1 VAFLREGNIWSW
13 TADEPQAVPLTHDGD
28 AGDIKLSTDGA
39 IVAFMRS
46 DASLWAVNTDG
57 AGERQLVSAG
67 DFAAMQ
73 PTDPGVTLHRFEW
86 VPGTHI
92 LAYST
97 RLRTQVASPLSG
109 DLRLVDADTLERTV
123 LLPPGEGGEFT
134 YSPDG
139 RQIAIVTPGSIDV
152 MDANDDAGDSRQR
165 VFDYEPLVTDDGFQY
180 YARPVWASD
189 SGSLRAAL
197 PPADL
202 GAQPSGLTSLW
213 HIFVDGRAAKLQ
225 GSIPVMPNSQPVFS
239 PDLTHVA
246 YLVGD
251 GRLLV
256 LDVDSGETVPYH
268 SQADDIYGWAPDSQ
282 RFAFSVQPD
291 PEPQA
296 YIAQLGVDGVPA
308 HSDAAAASLDLSWV
322 DAYHYL
328 YAAPSPQGW
337 SILLGEYG
345 GFSTIVASGIIGPPA
360 FALARP
366 VSPVSMAAL
375 PRVPTP
381 TPQPAA
387 TPTPGPVAAPPL
399 ELALQPYSVPDGWIR
414 GLSADGRY
422 VLLES
427 MSVDL
432 IEEGQP
438 AEPDIPRVFL
448 YDREADTAVL
458 VSATA
463 AGLPADWWSAGAALS
478 ADGSTVAFWS
488 FARNLAGGQDAEDC
502 PDAGPGDPCGS
513 LYIYDVPSGTLERI
527 PVGAGY
533 GLGMANATAL
543 SADGRNVAFATNGGA
558 IWGGTMLLDRETGVI
573 SQISTTGLAV
583 DISADGRYAAFV
595 SDESNLTHSDS
606 QARDVFV
613 FDRETDIIERISTP
627 LDGGASEQDSGV
639 ASFTEGVSAGL
650 DISPDGRYVVFVSGA
665 SNLVEATFVPCA
677 LPPGRELPACRHVY
691 LHDRETGVTELISLS
706 VDGTPGD
713 GVSSGGSVS
722 PDGRWVAF
730 TSAAGNLTPA
740 GPSTCQAYSM
750 GGNCPEVYVRDRQTG
765 QTYLLSMGWDG
776 QLPNGASFSRAMTSD
791 GRYVVLE
798 SYADNLVP
806 DAGEGLFIADLLV
819 LAGQE

>member
-1 VAFLREGNIWSW
+1 V
-13 TADEPQAVPLTHDGD
+13 
-28 AGDIKLSTDGA
+28 
-39 IVAFMRS
+39 
-46 DASLWAVNTDG
+46 
-57 AGERQLVSAG
+57 
-67 DFAAMQ
+67 
-73 PTDPGVTLHRFEW
+73 
-86 VPGTHI
+86 
-92 LAYST
+92 
-97 RLRTQVASPLSG
+97 
-109 DLRLVDADTLERTV
+109 
-123 LLPPGEGGEFT
+123 
-134 YSPDG
+134 
-139 RQIAIVTPGSIDV
+139 
-152 MDANDDAGDSRQR
+152 
-165 VFDYEPLVTDDGFQY
+165 
-180 YARPVWASD
+180 
-189 SGSLRAAL
+189 AL
-197 PPADL
+197 PPSDL
-202 GAQPSGLTSLW
+202 GAQPSGLTNLW
-213 HIFVDGRAAKLQ
+213 HIFVDGRAAELL
-225 GSIPVMPNSQPVFS
+225 GSIPVMSNHQPVFS

-256 LDVDSGETVPYH
+256 LDLDSGETVPYH

-291 PEPQA
+291 PEPRA

-345 GFSTIVASGIIGPPA
+345 SFSTIVASGIIGPPA

-381 TPQPAA
+381 TPQPVA
-387 TPTPGPVAAPPL
+387 TPTQTPPASAPPPD
-399 ELALQPYSVPDGWIR
+399 LALQRLTVPSGTFR
-414 GLSADGRY
+414 GLSADARY

-432 IEEGQP
+432 IEEGRP
-438 AEPDIPRVFL
+438 AEPDILRVFL
-448 YDREADTAVL
+448 HDREADTVVL

-463 AGLPADWWSAGAALS
+463 GGLPADWWSVEAALS

-502 PDAGPGDPCGS
+502 PDAGPDEPCGS
-513 LYIYDVPSGTLERI
+513 LYIYDVPSGTQERI

-543 SADGRNVAFATNGGA
+543 SADGRYVAFATTGGA
-558 IWGGTMLLDRETGVI
+558 IWDGTMLLDRETGVI

-583 DISADGRYAAFV
+583 DISADGRYVAFV
-595 SDESNLTHSDS
+595 SDESDLTHSDS

-613 FDRETDIIERISTP
+613 FDRETDSIERISIP
-627 LDGGASEQDSGV
+627 LDGGASDQDSGV
-639 ASFTEGVSAGL
+639 ASFTEGVSAEL

-665 SNLVEATFVPCA
+665 SNLVEAAFVPCA
-677 LPPGRELPACRHVY
+677 LHPIGELPACRHVY

-706 VDGTPGD
+706 VDGAPGD
-713 GVSSGGSVS
+713 GVSSKGSVS
-722 PDGRWVAF
+722 PDGRWVVF
-730 TSAAGNLTPA
+730 TSAAGNLTSA
-740 GPSTCQAYSM
+740 GPSPCQWYSI
-750 GGNCPEVYVRDRQTG
+750 GGDCPEVYARDRQTG
-765 QTYLLSMGWDG
+765 RVYLVSMGWDG
-776 QLPNGASFSRAMTSD
+776 QLPNGASFSRAMTPD
-791 GRYVVLE
+791 GRYVVIE

-806 DAGEGLFIADLLV
+806 DAGGGLFIADLLV
-819 LAGQE
+819 LAGKE